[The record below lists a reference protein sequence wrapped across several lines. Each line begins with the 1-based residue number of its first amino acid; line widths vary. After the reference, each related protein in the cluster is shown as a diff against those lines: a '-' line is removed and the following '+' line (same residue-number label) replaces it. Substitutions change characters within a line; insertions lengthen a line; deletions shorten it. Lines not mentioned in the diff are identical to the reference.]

1 MPPPMNPLQLH
12 TAGATVRHESPFS
25 ALEVPVSEEP
35 LPAEMRDRWVRPL
48 YFGLQR
54 EGVDAFLAANLA
66 DADDALIDRLLAQFD
81 WRSRT
86 VGAFL
91 AALRG
96 RAHFVDRIGRLL
108 VRSDVCYAGSAYC
121 AALAAF
127 NDLTGTNYLT
137 QYLSYYLNRPELWF
151 DQANAM
157 AAVGYLDGLNGT
169 DRMAQFVPQWNAFI
183 EDKPNWNL
191 EQSMTAFNDTM
202 HLIRSLQRPAEGVQ

>member
-12 TAGATVRHESPFS
+12 TAGATVRHVSPFS
-25 ALEVPVSEEP
+25 ALEVSVSDEP
-35 LPAEMRDRWVRPL
+35 LPAEVRERWVRPL

-96 RAHFVDRIGRLL
+96 RARFADRIGRLL

-121 AALAAF
+121 VALAAF
-127 NDLTGTNYLT
+127 NDPIGTDHLR

-151 DQANAM
+151 DQASAM
-157 AAVGYLDGLNGT
+157 AAVGYLDGLNGS
-169 DRMAQFVPQWNAFI
+169 DSMAQFVPQWNAFI

-191 EQSMTAFNDTM
+191 EQSMTVFNDRM
-202 HLIRSLQRPAEGVQ
+202 RLIRLLQRPAGGVQ